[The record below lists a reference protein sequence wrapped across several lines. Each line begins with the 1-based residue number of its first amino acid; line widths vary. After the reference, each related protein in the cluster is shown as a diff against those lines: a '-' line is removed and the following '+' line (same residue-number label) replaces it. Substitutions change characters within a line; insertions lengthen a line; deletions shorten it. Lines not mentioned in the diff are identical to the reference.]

1 LSESE
6 LPEIIFTVNDRVA
19 LGAYLSARE
28 AGLKIPADIGIMGYG
43 FSETTDIFNPPLAVI
58 NQDPRKM
65 GRLSAKTLIDEINIK
80 SIGKASHIRIEEE
93 FLWKK
98 SLKRTN
104 IRL

>member
-1 LSESE
+1 
-6 LPEIIFTVNDRVA
+6 
-19 LGAYLSARE
+19 
-28 AGLKIPADIGIMGYG
+28 MGYG

-65 GRLSAKTLIDEINIK
+65 GRISAQTLIDEINNK
-80 SIGKASHIRIEEE
+80 SIGKPVRISIEEE

-104 IRL
+104 IKLK